1 MHAAVHLH
9 PVMKALISAGER
21 KVTMNINAELPHSL
35 SMEREIRHVI
45 MSAYAGKDLLRP
57 SPFQHSESASQGAR
71 FSHFV
76 GVTL

>member
-1 MHAAVHLH
+1 
-9 PVMKALISAGER
+9 
-21 KVTMNINAELPHSL
+21 MNINAELPHSL

-76 GVTL
+76 GVTLWLFHLLISFPIQPSAFTDLLWY